1 MKLQLDIDGH
11 TRQLEIQPGEAPGVW
26 QVRIDG
32 ESLQADARELRPGV
46 LSLLLEGRSFRI
58 VLDDGHEES
67 ALILGST
74 RIPYRADDSRSLRS
88 RRRHSG
94 PEGPAAIRASM
105 PGRVVRVLVE
115 KGQQV
120 AAHQGIVVIEAM
132 KMQNELKSPREGRV
146 ADLRATPGA
155 TCASG
160 ETLAVIEAAERQ
172 FALRCEP
179 D

>member
-1 MKLQLDIDGH
+1 MKLQLEIDGQM
-11 TRQLEIQPGEAPGVW
+11 RQVEIQPGKAPNQW
-26 QVRIDG
+26 QVSIDG
-32 ESLQADARELRPGV
+32 ELVHADACLLRPGV
-46 LSLLLEGRSFRI
+46 LSLLVEGRSYRV
-58 VLDDGHEES
+58 VLDDS
-67 ALILGST
+67 ADEHVLHLGSS
-74 RIPYRADDSRSLRS
+74 RIPYRAEDPRSLRS
-88 RRRHSG
+88 RRRHAG
-94 PEGPAAIRASM
+94 PDGPAVIRASM

-160 ETLAVIEAAERQ
+160 ETLAVIE
-172 FALRCEP
+172 
-179 D
+179 